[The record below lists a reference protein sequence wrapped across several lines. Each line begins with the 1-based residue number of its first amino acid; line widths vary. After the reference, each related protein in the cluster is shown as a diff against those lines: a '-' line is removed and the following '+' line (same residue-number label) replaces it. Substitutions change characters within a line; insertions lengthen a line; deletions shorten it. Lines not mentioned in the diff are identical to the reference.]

1 MVRLMADQ
9 VGKEVI
15 RHWLFFCG
23 TIAFVHVH
31 DESSRKVRCPVLVK
45 LL

>member
-15 RHWLFFCG
+15 RHWLFFFLEQLLLSMS
-23 TIAFVHVH
+23 TM
-31 DESSRKVRCPVLVK
+31 RVLAK
-45 LL
+45 

>member
-15 RHWLFFCG
+15 RHWLFWNNCFLSMS
-23 TIAFVHVH
+23 TM
-31 DESSRKVRCPVLVK
+31 RVLAK
-45 LL
+45 